1 MYKEANKGKMCQ
13 DSGCWLRWIGGSRE
27 MRWGMLD
34 EYMCVCVC
42 VRVCE
47 YICVCACVSTCVCV
61 REYICVRA

>member
-42 VRVCE
+42 V
-47 YICVCACVSTCVCV
+47 CACVNTYVCV
-61 REYICVRA
+61 RA